1 LDALA
6 QAVDGADGAARPGY
20 GPHALDAE
28 SGYAQVSRAL
38 DATLGNWAALRVEA
52 DRC

>member
-1 LDALA
+1 LDAFA
-6 QAVDGADGAARPGY
+6 QAVDGADGAP
-20 GPHALDAE
+20 ALDAE

-52 DRC
+52 DGC